1 MSSGVIHHLREG
13 DAEPPI
19 NPENEFDTPWTIMK
33 YRTIAYWSRSCSIR
47 FVDQFKGAEA
57 SLLSVCGE
65 KSFKEALELSSSIA
79 VPRYKLCYSPEATK
93 ADADAFKAAL
103 STLDE
108 TIKGPYLMVPARQQP
123 WTVFLA
129 SRDPEKL
136 GFCRRSAWPRVGD
149 PVDHCH
155 HLWGG
160 FLSVSGKEVT
170 SVVTACRVIVVMG
183 FSPYEPSS
191 DTACSGSPTSL
202 LPPDLPSLSV
212 YQTQPPPSS
221 SSSSLPVICLM
232 PGCKHSPLDQSQAVQ
247 MEWPFCSGYEVP
259 QPDSSFYPV
268 VDTAVPTCVWIKFDP
283 AIVRPLCITSTVSSS
298 PTDPKGSHLRIGKVP
313 FALITALSSKPPE
326 AGGCLKYSNRES
338 PQDAPSASFNSI
350 RSLLGW
356 AVHLVFR
363 NSYTL
368 TLLKRHF
375 DDLGSRTGSKLLP
388 SLSSVLSL
396 YIIFL
401 LLMTFI
407 FNFIPSPSDAS
418 AARQCQLYLRSSREL
433 ISLSDIQTSKFLQA
447 PTEGGGSCSFNA
459 ISYLLWGVGHPET
472 CSTSGPYQEA
482 PSQIIRAFLDISL
495 QAGKTGCLFELPLA
509 GTEFFASELTRL
521 LTWLG
526 SAKPAGLKINRHL
539 SKLMS
544 RFFLSH
550 VAAWKIYVDSLIG
563 LFVLGANAIYSVAH
577 HLSVAYSSISVLLC
591 ATVPF
596 TRFWEAL
603 LTTAYVEHSHFFPLF
618 RLFRVQLLAVAS
630 SWRLCRSSSKW
641 NPLRGRVDTIAEND
655 ELPPVV
661 AGAVLVHGDT
671 DRDESSL
678 LSQSPDLSLGSPS
691 RHLDRVF
698 VATFLGVA
706 IGLCLL
712 PTTFAFYATFSLI
725 YVFLLFVRGALTR
738 AVCFVL
744 GFPVG
749 ASLRWLFNSA
759 SSRTT
764 LVLVAPIVD
773 SIHVPFI
780 SLELVQDSLSVIL
793 RRETVFDTSN
803 LFDPSLS
810 VYDVVYRLLFAKLL
824 HQSD

>member
-1 MSSGVIHHLREG
+1 
-13 DAEPPI
+13 
-19 NPENEFDTPWTIMK
+19 
-33 YRTIAYWSRSCSIR
+33 
-47 FVDQFKGAEA
+47 
-57 SLLSVCGE
+57 
-65 KSFKEALELSSSIA
+65 
-79 VPRYKLCYSPEATK
+79 
-93 ADADAFKAAL
+93 
-103 STLDE
+103 
-108 TIKGPYLMVPARQQP
+108 
-123 WTVFLA
+123 
-129 SRDPEKL
+129 
-136 GFCRRSAWPRVGD
+136 
-149 PVDHCH
+149 
-155 HLWGG
+155 
-160 FLSVSGKEVT
+160 
-170 SVVTACRVIVVMG
+170 MG
-183 FSPYEPSS
+183 FSPYEPSN

-212 YQTQPPPSS
+212 YQTQPPPS

-259 QPDSSFYPV
+259 QLDSSFYPV

-283 AIVRPLCITSTVSSS
+283 AIVRPLCMTSAVSSS
-298 PTDPKGSHLRIGKVP
+298 STDPKGSLLRIGKVP

-326 AGGCLKYSNRES
+326 AAGCLKYSNRDS
-338 PQDAPSASFNSI
+338 PQDAPPASFNSI
-350 RSLLGW
+350 RSSLGW
-356 AVHLVFR
+356 AVHLVCR

-368 TLLKRHF
+368 TLLRRHF

-447 PTEGGGSCSFNA
+447 TTEGGGSCSFNA

-591 ATVPF
+591 AAVPF
-596 TRFWEAL
+596 VLAL
-603 LTTAYVEHSHFFPLF
+603 LLLAHSAKTKRGRSLSLIDLLLYASSCLRLATSIFICLLLDVLAIGSLHLVCFYVYTV

-671 DRDESSL
+671 DRDENSL
-678 LSQSPDLSLGSPS
+678 LSQSPDLSPGSPS

-764 LVLVAPIVD
+764 LVLVAPVVD

-780 SLELVQDSLSVIL
+780 SLEVCYSPILVQFSQHLLPHYAILSCS
-793 RRETVFDTSN
+793 T
-803 LFDPSLS
+803 
-810 VYDVVYRLLFAKLL
+810 LFAMPRDCETLNRA
-824 HQSD
+824 